1 MNRLDYQQIFDVR
14 GESYNRACIEHP
26 QAREEER
33 QQLIRR
39 LHLPADGVFC
49 DAPAGGGY
57 LSDGVNQQRGDITVY
72 CIEPSTQF
80 SEQINPGFNVLHN
93 QLDSIQLPGRSLD
106 ALGSLAGL
114 HHIVDRRPVFKT
126 WQQLLKPDGVLA
138 VADVEL
144 GSDVGKF
151 LNGFV
156 DRYTPDGHDGYF
168 FRDGEFSELMLHQ
181 GLIDVE
187 ECFEPL
193 HWQFNNQREAA
204 SFCRDLFFLQGISLQ
219 DIALALEQELGLC
232 RALESDEWLLPWGLR
247 YARGC
252 KPADDD
258 TIGVGQ

>member
-1 MNRLDYQQIFDVR
+1 VNRLDYQQIFDAR

-72 CIEPSTQF
+72 CIEPSTHF
-80 SEQINPGFNVLHN
+80 SKQINPAFTILNN
-93 QLDSIQLPGRSLD
+93 QLDSILLPYQSVD

-114 HHIVDRRPVFKT
+114 HHIVDRLPVFSC
-126 WQQLLKPDGVLA
+126 WHQRLKPGGVLA

-168 FRDGEFSELMLHQ
+168 FRGGEFSELMAHQ
-181 GLIDVE
+181 GLVDIE
-187 ECFEPL
+187 ETFEPL
-193 HWQFNNQREAA
+193 HWQFGSRLEAA
-204 SFCRDLFFLQGISLQ
+204 SFCRDLFYLQGIALS

-232 RALESDEWLLPWGLR
+232 REPAASGWMLPWGLR
-247 YARGC
+247 YASG
-252 KPADDD
+252 KKL
-258 TIGVGQ
+258 GNES